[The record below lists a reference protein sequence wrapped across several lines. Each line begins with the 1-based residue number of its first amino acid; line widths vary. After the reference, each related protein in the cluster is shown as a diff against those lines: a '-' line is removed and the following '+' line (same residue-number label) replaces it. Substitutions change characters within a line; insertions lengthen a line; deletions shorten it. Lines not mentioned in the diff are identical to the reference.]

1 MNFPDRI
8 FAVGGAGKEI
18 VLTVLETEWIVRE
31 LLRPRPQPASL
42 IVTIMDSAEGE
53 QNADRQR
60 IGDIEDRIAELESE
74 LRDPSEGRTGSID
87 VQYKMVTDSIQLSS
101 SIDLLGDDAVPR
113 ITAGNGM
120 ETDDWWL
127 DESHINENLDFAKGV
142 VRKRGLGKAIYY
154 KAYAEDDSISRYTDL
169 AEKGKVAILGGL
181 GGGTGSGIVIDLA
194 RQLKQK
200 HRTAEITLFGI
211 LPNHTEGLEES
222 TNAMAALSELEHL
235 SLTEEPI
242 FKDMVLIPIDPTNFD
257 GKTGDR
263 IKTEQFLQE
272 LDESVAYLLTSY
284 YNTQGL
290 EDPFADSP
298 QYAPFT
304 IGIPQVLRYRVEAIN
319 DARESVRET
328 LNAKE
333 EAQRVEDEIYS
344 SVRRFIEK
352 HYDTGNVDPG
362 VRDLD
367 EADLRDRLNDVK
379 EIIDL
384 DLFQEL
390 NYESIAIF
398 EDIIRDSEAE
408 SNNLTEQID
417 IMATSLR
424 AVDTSGEVGTFV
436 DDIDEHLADL
446 LEQELSLI
454 GRKKEILVERKAI
467 DSKRV
472 REAIEFLLG
481 SGDGA
486 SPAGVRLSKLE
497 ARHDDLEDQR
507 NRVESDLSETNTELE
522 EIRKEQS
529 ETVERQLTEWQR
541 AASNSL
547 EELREC
553 DTEKIDTE
561 VRQLQG
567 ALEEFAATLTN
578 AQSNEEVDGVDPGEI
593 RQHLEEIES
602 QLNAAGIAFDEQR
615 RDIEASIKALKHA
628 REAHLKINQDEG
640 MIEGLTPWESD
651 SEQQR
656 QEGQKD
662 FRMQKNTLNDHGIF
676 EVGLP
681 TDRFTAST
689 NFSGA
694 DVVDQ
699 VQQRRDEIEDEIIDA
714 IRDRTEEL
722 RQTRIQSLRSSLSEQ
737 SPSIDELSEI
747 ARDGLWDDVSAT
759 DDLEEQKEDL
769 ESELED
775 LEREIDVYQP
785 TIELFQDLNSRR
797 EVLEKHLSEYHD
809 QRAQLD
815 TDTDQSQRREDDY
828 VYVKQIKP
836 DDVFRTTGTDDIA
849 DSDISQ
855 SREESQR
862 IKSNLDELARN
873 ARNQQYTGL
882 QRRKL
887 SQGQKR
893 YDDLRVRVAFMSRA
907 IDQLGSETLDF
918 EDTFSNAFNLGR
930 SGNRNKR
937 FTTWKRDIGGPWD
950 IGFSVFIDGVFL
962 DNIRKVVQ
970 ADGYF
975 NGYSEKTEQDSDI
988 LVHHSYGLENG
999 YYVRRSDLLN
1009 MENPEDVSFY
1019 LRDESAVI
1027 DDLLSD
1033 FSQKVTHKE

>member
-18 VLTVLETEWIVRE
+18 ALTVLETEWIIEE
-31 LLRPRPQPASL
+31 LLRPRPDPASL
-42 IVTIMDSAEGE
+42 TVTIMDSAEGE

-60 IGDIEDRIAELESE
+60 IAEIEDRIAETESE
-74 LRDPSEGRTGSID
+74 LRDPSAGRTGSID
-87 VQYKMVTDSIQLSS
+87 VQYKMVTDSIMLSS

-113 ITAGNGM
+113 IAAGNGM
-120 ETDDWWL
+120 EEENWWL
-127 DESHINENLDFAKGV
+127 DESYINENLDFAKGV

-169 AEKGKVAILGGL
+169 PEKGKVAILGGL
-181 GGGTGSGIVIDLA
+181 GGGTGSGIIMDLA
-194 RQLKQK
+194 RQLKEKQ
-200 HRTAEITLFGI
+200 RTAEITLFGI

-222 TNAMAALSELEHL
+222 TNALAALSELEHL
-235 SLTEEPI
+235 SLTEEPV
-242 FKDMVLIPIDPTNFD
+242 FKDTILIPIDPTDFD

-272 LDESVAYLLTSY
+272 LDESVVYLLTSY

-298 QYAPFT
+298 RYAPFT

-319 DARESVRET
+319 DAREGVRET

-344 SVRRFIEK
+344 SVRRFVEK
-352 HYDTGNVDPG
+352 HYDTDRVDPG

-384 DLFQEL
+384 DLFREL

-398 EDIIRDSEAE
+398 EDIIDDSESE
-408 SNNLTEQID
+408 SDSLTEQID
-417 IMATSLR
+417 IMSTSLR

-436 DDIDEHLADL
+436 DDIDEHLAEL
-446 LEQELSLI
+446 LERELSLI
-454 GRKKEILVERKAI
+454 GRKKDILVERKAI
-467 DSKRV
+467 DDKRV
-472 REAIEFLLG
+472 REAVEFLLG
-481 SGDGA
+481 AGDGA

-497 ARHDDLEDQR
+497 TRLEDLEEQQS
-507 NRVESDLSETNTELE
+507 RVETDLSSTVDELE
-522 EIRKEQS
+522 EIREEQS
-529 ETVERQLTEWQR
+529 DKVERQLTEWER
-541 AASNSL
+541 EASGKL

-553 DTEKIDTE
+553 DAELIDDE

-567 ALEEFAATLTN
+567 ALEEFGATLSN
-578 AQSNEEVDGVDPGEI
+578 AETSGEIEGVDSSAV
-593 RQHLEEIES
+593 RQHLETIEA
-602 QLNAAGIAFDEQR
+602 QLDAAGIPFDENR
-615 RDIEASIKALKHA
+615 RDIEGSITALKRA
-628 REAHLKINQDEG
+628 RTAHIKINQDESL
-640 MIEGLTPWESD
+640 IEGLTPWESD
-651 SEQQR
+651 SEQER

-662 FRMQKNTLNDHGIF
+662 FRMQKNTLDDNGVF

-681 TDRFTAST
+681 TDRFTVNT
-689 NFSGA
+689 NFSGREI
-694 DVVDQ
+694 VERVE
-699 VQQRRDEIEDEIIDA
+699 QRRDTIENETIDA
-714 IRDRTEEL
+714 IRSRTQNLSQERVRSFRSTLSERDPSIEEL
-722 RQTRIQSLRSSLSEQ
+722 R
-737 SPSIDELSEI
+737 EI
-747 ARDGLWDDVSAT
+747 ARDALWDDVSAT
-759 DDLEEQKEDL
+759 DDIEERKE
-769 ESELED
+769 ELEAELAD
-775 LEREIDVYQP
+775 IERELDVYQP

-797 EVLEKHLSEYHD
+797 EVLEKHLSEYQE

-815 TDTDQSQRREDDY
+815 TDTDQTPRREDDY

-836 DDVFRTTGTDDIA
+836 SDVFRTTGTDDIA
-849 DSDISQ
+849 DSDISH

-862 IKSNLDELARN
+862 IQNNLDELARN

-887 SQGQKR
+887 SHGKKR
-893 YDDLRVRVAFMSRA
+893 YDDLRIRVAFMSRA
-907 IDQLGSETLDF
+907 IDQLDSDALDF

-937 FTTWKRDIGGPWD
+937 YTTWKRDIGGPWD

-975 NGYSEKTEQDSDI
+975 NGYTEKAAEGGDI
-988 LVHHSYGLENG
+988 LVHHSYGLEDG
-999 YYVRRSDLLN
+999 YHVRRNSLLN
-1009 MENPEDVSFY
+1009 MEDPEDVGFY
-1019 LRDESAVI
+1019 LRDESNVI
-1027 DDLLSD
+1027 DDLLSEYSEQVQHD
-1033 FSQKVTHKE
+1033 